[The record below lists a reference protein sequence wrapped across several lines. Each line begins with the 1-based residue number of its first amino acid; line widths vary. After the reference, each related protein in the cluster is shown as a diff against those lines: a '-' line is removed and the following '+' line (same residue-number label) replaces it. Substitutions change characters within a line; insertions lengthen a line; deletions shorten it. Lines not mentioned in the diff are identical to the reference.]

1 MKITLKWTIAQR
13 LELKWWKNY
22 LKDKSVEDYLVWK
35 KNYWLQ
41 FLKDIEID
49 FSDLNNK
56 SILDAGC
63 GPAGMFTILQNSKVT
78 AIDPLLDN
86 YTTLEHFDKTWYEN
100 FDFVNTALEQF
111 NSNKKFD
118 YIFCLNAI
126 NHVADI
132 EKAYT
137 VLVEHLNHNGVLIVS
152 SDAHKYNFLKR
163 IFKAIPGD
171 ALHPHQY
178 NKKEYEQF
186 LMDRN
191 CTIVN
196 TYTFPANFI
205 FDYIV
210 WKARK
215 L

>member
-1 MKITLKWTIAQR
+1 MKKNFKWTVAQN

-22 LKDKSVEDYLVWK
+22 LKNKNVGDYLAWK

-49 FSDLNNK
+49 CNDLANK
-56 SILDAGC
+56 TILDAGC
-63 GPAGMFTILQNSKVT
+63 GPAGIFSVLNDSEVV

-86 YTTLEHFDKTWYEN
+86 YTTLEHFDKNWYSHV
-100 FDFVNTALEQF
+100 DFVTTTIEEYRT
-111 NSNKKFD
+111 NKKFD
-118 YIFCLNAI
+118 YVFCLNAI

-132 EKAYT
+132 EKAYS
-137 VLVEHLNHNGVLIVS
+137 VLVDQLNDNGILIIS
-152 SDAHKYNFLKR
+152 TDAHQHHFLKR

-186 LMDRN
+186 LLDRN
-191 CTIVN
+191 CSILKS
-196 TYTFPANFI
+196 YSFPANFI

-215 L
+215 